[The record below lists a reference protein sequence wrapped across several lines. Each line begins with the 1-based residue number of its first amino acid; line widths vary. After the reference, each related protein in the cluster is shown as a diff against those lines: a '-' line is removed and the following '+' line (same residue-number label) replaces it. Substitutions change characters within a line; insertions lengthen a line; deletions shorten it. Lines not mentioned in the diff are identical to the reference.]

1 MRNKQLV
8 IFMILYCSLQS
19 AAYNT
24 FCQFFYKD
32 IWNTNQLNKEMALLK
47 ANSIKNVS
55 IKSFESNGDPSQ
67 GFYCEK
73 HIDKSQRK
81 TETITR
87 SNVTNQSLLTSLY
100 DDDGH
105 ILQTTDS
112 TSSELNRTTYE
123 YNEVHRLIKITSFT
137 RSDDDPTGITEVHKI
152 TYDDSGIITGITRL
166 KDNQPF
172 SSIVF
177 KTDNN
182 GNVIEETEAFA
193 TNNIKKYFYYYDD
206 KKNLT
211 DVVSYN
217 ERAKRLLPEYMYE
230 YNQSGQIKQMITTE
244 EGGENYYT
252 WKYTYNDQKLRE
264 TEKCINKEKKL
275 MGSVEYSY
283 K

>member
-1 MRNKQLV
+1 MRHKQLV
-8 IFMILYCSLQS
+8 IFVMYCVLQS
-19 AAYNT
+19 ATTNT

-32 IWNTNQLNKEMALLK
+32 IWNTSQLNKDMALLK
-47 ANSIKNVS
+47 ANNIKTVS
-55 IKSFESNGDPSQ
+55 IKSFEGNGDPSL

-73 HIDKSQRK
+73 RIDKNQRK

-87 SNVTNQSLLTSLY
+87 SNVTNQSLLTSRY
-100 DDDGH
+100 DQDGY

-112 TSSELNRTTYE
+112 TSSELNRTTYD
-123 YNEVHRLIKITSFT
+123 YDQSHRLIQITSFT
-137 RSDDDPTGITEVHKI
+137 RSDDDASGITEVHKI
-152 TYDDSGIITGITRL
+152 SYSDSGMLAGITQL
-166 KDNQPF
+166 KNNQPF
-172 SSIVF
+172 STIVF
-177 KTDNN
+177 KNDNN
-182 GNVIEETEAFA
+182 GNVTEEAEML
-193 TNNIKKYFYYYDD
+193 NNNSAKKYYYYYDD

-217 ERAKRLLPEYMYE
+217 EHARRLLPEYMYE
-230 YNQSGQIKQMITTE
+230 YNQSGQIKQMIATE

-264 TEKCINKEKKL
+264 TEKCINKERKL